1 MQHTLESLPHLP
13 VIEQSDANRWVE
25 GIIRFHKSRATWH
38 AKRLHGIGGS
48 EMGALV
54 SFYRGETS
62 TGFSTITEVVEG
74 KLMKRLPKFETSH
87 MRRGNA
93 LEDLARQVFLKK
105 SFGSIDLAAMNAL
118 ATANRLKGY
127 EFMVGN
133 PDDIVIING
142 RRYVVDYKVPNTFSE
157 AIEFD
162 YEVQVHHYATLAKF
176 AGIRIDGLILAK
188 LDMPPQL
195 SEYLTNNLASMEPQR
210 VAELVDSIVRVD
222 LPGCRIV
229 SIPIEL
235 KPALQAELLTAGK
248 DCWNDFVLKGVVP
261 TPGQYGKLELKGEI
275 ELNLARYQ
283 QQYVMAKSGISYLTD
298 VAKQASSG
306 MEMLLQNV
314 DFEGKALPLSVVGV
328 KPNSLDSTLVLN
340 EALLRGAT
348 EDELQAK
355 DRTYSVGALLEEVQ
369 RLGGKVESDHL
380 FESSL
385 DSAKAEAYLKD
396 LGVDLGNLRK
406 PGLAIRMS
414 TKKEDKVVSQHYEER
429 AADRF
434 GAWLDE
440 SLISNQGEESDFTD
454 RDPSAET
461 LLPIEIETG
470 HLSEALADAFKVSV
484 SSDEQQSQ
492 YPMKAAP
499 GLR

>member
-1 MQHTLESLPHLP
+1 MQQILEALPQLP
-13 VIEQSDANRWVE
+13 VIKQADANRWVE
-25 GIIRFHKSRATWH
+25 GITRFHSKRATWH

-54 SFYRGETS
+54 SFYRGES
-62 TGFSTITEVVEG
+62 SSGFNTIKDVVEG
-74 KLMKRLPKFETSH
+74 KLMIRLPSFETSH

-133 PDDIVIING
+133 PDDIVIIDG
-142 RRYVVDYKVPNTFSE
+142 KRYVVDYKVPNTFSD

-176 AGIRIDGLILAK
+176 AGVRIDGLILAK

-195 SEYLTNNLASMEPQR
+195 SEYLTKNLASMEPHR
-210 VAELVDSIVRVD
+210 VAELVESIVRVD

-229 SIPIEL
+229 SLPIEL
-235 KPALQAELLTAGK
+235 KPALQAELLAAGK

-261 TPGQYGKLELKGEI
+261 TPGQYGKLELKGDVER
-275 ELNLARYQ
+275 NLARFQ
-283 QQYVMAKSGISYLTD
+283 QQYLMAKSGISYLTD
-298 VAKQASSG
+298 VARQAGSG
-306 MEMLLQNV
+306 METLLQNV
-314 DFEGKALPLSVVGV
+314 DFEGKALPLSIVGV
-328 KPNSLDSTLVLN
+328 KPNSLDSTLVVN

-348 EDELQAK
+348 EEELQSK
-355 DRTYSVGALLEEVQ
+355 ERSYSVSALLEEVQ
-369 RLGGKVESDHL
+369 RLGGQVESDHL

-385 DSAKAEAYLKD
+385 DSGKAEAYLKEH
-396 LGVDLGNLRK
+396 GVDMAKLRK

-414 TKKEDKVVSQHYEER
+414 TRKEDKAVSQHYEER

-470 HLSEALADAFKVSV
+470 HLNEALADAFKASV
-484 SSDEQQSQ
+484 TSEEQQTQ
-492 YPMKAAP
+492 YPMRAAP

>member
-1 MQHTLESLPHLP
+1 MQLILEALPQLS
-13 VIEQSDANRWVE
+13 VIESSDANRWVE
-25 GIIRFHKSRATWH
+25 GITRFHSKRATWH

-54 SFYRGETS
+54 SFYRGES
-62 TGFSTITEVVEG
+62 SSGFSTIKDVVEG
-74 KLMKRLPKFETSH
+74 KLLKRLPSFETSH

-105 SFGSIDLAAMNAL
+105 SFGSIDLPAMNAL

-133 PDDIVIING
+133 PDDIVMING
-142 RRYVVDYKVPNTFSE
+142 KRFVVDYKVPNTFSD

-176 AGIRIDGLILAK
+176 AGVRIDGLILAK

-195 SEYLTNNLASMEPQR
+195 SEYLTKNLANMEPQR
-210 VAELVDSIVRVD
+210 VSELVESIVRVD

-229 SIPIEL
+229 ALPIEL
-235 KPALQAELLTAGK
+235 KPALQAELLAAGK

-261 TPGQYGKLELKGEI
+261 TPGQYGKVELNGDT
-275 ELNLARYQ
+275 ELNLARFQ
-283 QQYVMAKSGISYLTD
+283 QQYLMAKSGISYLTD
-298 VAKQASSG
+298 VAKRASSG
-306 MEMLLQNV
+306 IETLLQDV
-314 DFEGKALPLSVVGV
+314 DFAGKALPLSVVGV
-328 KPNSLDSTLVLN
+328 KPNSLDATLVVN

-348 EDELQAK
+348 EEELQSKERA
-355 DRTYSVGALLEEVQ
+355 YSVSALLQEVQ
-369 RLGGKVESDHL
+369 RLGGHVESDHL
-380 FESSL
+380 YESSI
-385 DSAKAEAYLKD
+385 DSSKAEAYLKE
-396 LGVDLGNLRK
+396 LGVDMAKLRK

-414 TKKEDKVVSQHYEER
+414 TKKDDKAVAQHYEER
-429 AADRF
+429 AAERF
-434 GAWLDE
+434 GAWVDE
-440 SLISNQGEESDFTD
+440 SLISNQGEASDFAD
-454 RDPSAET
+454 SDPSAET

-470 HLSEALADAFKVSV
+470 HLNAALADAFKASV
-484 SSDEQQSQ
+484 STEEPQSQ
-492 YPMKAAP
+492 YPMRAVP

>member
-1 MQHTLESLPHLP
+1 MRQILEALPQLP
-13 VIEQSDANRWVE
+13 VIQQSDANRWVE
-25 GIIRFHKSRATWH
+25 GITRFHKKRDTWH

-54 SFYRGETS
+54 SFYRGES
-62 TGFSTITEVVEG
+62 SSGFASIKEVVEG
-74 KLMKRLPKFETSH
+74 KLMMRLPSFENFH

-118 ATANRLKGY
+118 ATASRIKGY

-142 RRYVVDYKVPNTFSE
+142 KRYVVDYKVPNTFSE

-176 AGIRIDGLILAK
+176 AGVRIDGLILAK

-195 SEYLTNNLASMEPQR
+195 SEYLTQNLASMEPKR
-210 VAELVDSIVRVD
+210 VADLVDSIVRVD

-229 SIPIEL
+229 SLPIEL
-235 KPALQAELLTAGK
+235 KTSLQAELLAAGK

-283 QQYVMAKSGISYLTD
+283 QQYLMAKSGISYLTD
-298 VAKQASSG
+298 VAKQAGLG
-306 MEMLLQNV
+306 MESILQNV
-314 DFEGKALPLSVVGV
+314 DFEGKALPLSIVGV
-328 KPNSLDSTLVLN
+328 KPNSLDSTLVVN

-348 EDELQAK
+348 EEELQSKAK
-355 DRTYSVGALLEEVQ
+355 TYSISALLEEVKL
-369 RLGGKVESDHL
+369 LGGQLESDHL
-380 FESSL
+380 FETSL
-385 DSAKAEAYLKD
+385 DSSKAEAYLKD
-396 LGVDLGNLRK
+396 LGVDMAKLRK

-414 TKKEDKVVSQHYEER
+414 TKKEDKAVSQHYEER

-434 GAWLDE
+434 GAWIDE

-454 RDPSAET
+454 RVPSSET
-461 LLPIEIETG
+461 ILPIEIETG
-470 HLSEALADAFKVSV
+470 HLNEALADAFKASV
-484 SSDEQQSQ
+484 SSEEQQSQ